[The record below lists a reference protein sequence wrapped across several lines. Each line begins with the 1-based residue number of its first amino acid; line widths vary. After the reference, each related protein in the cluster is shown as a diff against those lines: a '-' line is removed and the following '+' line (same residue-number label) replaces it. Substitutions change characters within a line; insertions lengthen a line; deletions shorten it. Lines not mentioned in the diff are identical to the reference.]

1 MDLGLTGKTA
11 LVCASSEGLGK
22 ACAVSLSKEGVKVF
36 INGRTLESLE
46 ATAAELRADGGDVTI
61 VQADVSTEAG
71 RKTLIASCPNP
82 DILINNNGGPNPVAF
97 AESDKEDWDEA
108 IAANMMAPIF
118 MIQAVLPGM
127 RERKFGRIINITSA
141 MVKSPAHIM
150 CVSSAARAGV
160 TALSKAVSKDVVMDN
175 VTINNMLPE
184 MFDTGRQRDNAE
196 LLVKHR
202 GLDSIEQA
210 RQFLVSR
217 IAAGRFGQANEFG
230 DTCAFLCSQQSS
242 YMSGQNIQLDGG
254 SYDGLI

>member
-1 MDLGLTGKTA
+1 MDLGISGKKA

-22 ACAVSLSKEGVKVF
+22 ACAVSLSREGVHVY
-36 INGRTLESLE
+36 INGRTLETLE
-46 ATAAELRADGGDVTI
+46 ATADEIRAEGGEVTI
-61 VQADVSTEAG
+61 VQADVSTEEG
-71 RKTLIASCPNP
+71 RKALIEACPDP
-82 DILINNNGGPNPVAF
+82 DILINNNAGPNPVGF
-97 AESDKEDWDEA
+97 AQSSQSDWDEA

-141 MVKSPAHIM
+141 MVKSPSPIM

-160 TALSKAVSKDVVMDN
+160 TALSKAVSKEAVMDN

-196 LLVKHR
+196 LIMQLAGVTY
-202 GLDSIEQA
+202 EEA
-210 RQFLVSR
+210 REKLVSR
-217 IAAGRFGQANEFG
+217 ITAGRFGQPKEFG
-230 DTCAFLCSQQSS
+230 DYCAFLCSQQAS
-242 YMSGQNIQLDGG
+242 YISGQNVQLDGG